1 MRVCVPKEIEPGE
14 QRVALVPALVSKL
27 TKAGIEVLVESGAG
41 EASLCSDR
49 DYQEAGA
56 TIVPD
61 PGTLLGQAEVV
72 LKVQRPLLNVQ
83 LGCHEVDLM
92 APGAVIIS
100 FFLPSTDPDLV
111 SRLVERKLTC
121 FSLDLLPRISR
132 AQPMDARSAM
142 STIAGYKAVLLA
154 ANAYSRLFPMMSTAA
169 GTVAPAKVLILGA
182 GVAGL
187 QAIATARRLGAVVSA
202 FDVRPAVRQEVESLG
217 ARFLALDVTSEA
229 DASGYAK
236 GLAEEDER
244 RQRELMTKFVK
255 EADIIITTALVP
267 GKKAPV
273 LITGE
278 MVAQMK
284 PGSQI
289 VDLAAEQGGNC
300 ELSQAGVEVT
310 TGGVMIHGPVNLPA
324 SMPVQ
329 ASNLYARTITA
340 FLLNMVKDKALDLG
354 ADDQIVRESCVV
366 RDGEIVAAAAAL
378 GQATSGG

>member
-1 MRVCVPKEIEPGE
+1 M
-14 QRVALVPALVSKL
+14 
-27 TKAGIEVLVESGAG
+27 
-41 EASLCSDR
+41 
-49 DYQEAGA
+49 
-56 TIVPD
+56 
-61 PGTLLGQAEVV
+61 
-72 LKVQRPLLNVQ
+72 
-83 LGCHEVDLM
+83 
-92 APGAVIIS
+92 
-100 FFLPSTDPDLV
+100 
-111 SRLVERKLTC
+111 
-121 FSLDLLPRISR
+121 
-132 AQPMDARSAM
+132 
-142 STIAGYKAVLLA
+142 LLA

-202 FDVRPAVRQEVESLG
+202 FDVRPGVRQEVESLG

-310 TGGVMIHGPVNLPA
+310 TGGVTIHGPVNLPA

-340 FLLNMVKDKALDLG
+340 FLLNMVKDKALDLD